1 MDNYRRAEHTTRP
14 LTEEEK
20 QFAEEHHD
28 LMYRYMKI
36 HELDPE
42 EWYDILIIPYL
53 NAVKKYHQY
62 ERLQSLKFKQVFFRT
77 LDNARSNYW
86 RDMNRKKRCPEGGLF
101 SYDSLLDNGYEEKDF
116 EFCLID
122 PYTNVERQVILKEL
136 YREFYRKCIE
146 REAWAND
153 IRKTELDMLIEGH
166 TLKQIL
172 RTTLKMYGGCN
183 DDGLY
188 SWALDNDIERF
199 RKIFKEVFG
208 I

>member
-14 LTEEEK
+14 LTKEERI
-20 QFAEEHHD
+20 FAEENHNLIYGYIRSHQ
-28 LMYRYMKI
+28 
-36 HELDPE
+36 LDIE

-53 NAVKKYHQY
+53 NSVKKYFTY
-62 ERLQSLKFKQVFFRT
+62 ERLQKYSFSLICYRT
-77 LDNARSNYW
+77 LDSARSNYF
-86 RDMNRKKRCPEGGLF
+86 RYMNREKRCPKGGLF
-101 SYDSLLDNGYEEKDF
+101 SYDSLLDNGYEENNF
-116 EFCLID
+116 EFELID

-136 YREFYRKCIE
+136 YREFYRKCTE
-146 REAWAND
+146 REAWMND
-153 IRKTELDMLIEGH
+153 IKKTELDMLIEGH

-172 RTTLKMYGGCN
+172 KTTLKMYGGCN

-188 SWALDNDIERF
+188 SWALDNDIEKF

>member
-1 MDNYRRAEHTTRP
+1 MNANNKNYSIRP
-14 LTEEEK
+14 LTEEERV
-20 QFAEEHHD
+20 FAEENHNLIYGYIRSHQ
-28 LMYRYMKI
+28 LEI
-36 HELDPE
+36 E

-53 NAVKKYHQY
+53 NSVKKYFTY
-62 ERLQSLKFKQVFFRT
+62 EKLQKYSFSLICYRT
-77 LDNARSNYW
+77 LDSARSNYW

-136 YREFYRKCIE
+136 YREFYRKCTE

>member
-14 LTEEEK
+14 LTEEERV
-20 QFAEEHHD
+20 FAEENHNLIYGYIRSHQ
-28 LMYRYMKI
+28 
-36 HELDPE
+36 LDIE

-53 NAVKKYHQY
+53 NSVKKYFTY
-62 ERLQSLKFKQVFFRT
+62 EKLQKYSFSLICYRT
-77 LDNARSNYW
+77 LDSARSNYF

-116 EFCLID
+116 EFFLID

-136 YREFYRKCIE
+136 YREFYKKCTE
-146 REAWAND
+146 REAWMND
-153 IRKTELDMLIEGH
+153 IKKTELDMLIEGH

>member
-14 LTEEEK
+14 LTKEERI
-20 QFAEEHHD
+20 FAEENHNLIYGYIRSHQ
-28 LMYRYMKI
+28 
-36 HELDPE
+36 LDIE

-53 NAVKKYHQY
+53 NSVKKYFTY
-62 ERLQSLKFKQVFFRT
+62 ERLQKYSFSLICYRT
-77 LDNARSNYW
+77 LDSAKSNYF
-86 RDMNRKKRCPEGGLF
+86 RDMNREKRCPKGGLF
-101 SYDSLLDNGYEEKDF
+101 SYDSLLDNGYEENNF
-116 EFCLID
+116 EFELID

-136 YREFYRKCIE
+136 YREFYRKCTE
-146 REAWAND
+146 REAWMND
-153 IRKTELDMLIEGH
+153 IKKTELDMLIEGH

-172 RTTLKMYGGCN
+172 KTTLKMYGGCN

-188 SWALDNDIERF
+188 SWALDNDIEKF

>member
-1 MDNYRRAEHTTRP
+1 MDNYRRAEYTTRP
-14 LTEEEK
+14 LTKEERV
-20 QFAEEHHD
+20 FAEENHNLIYGYIRSHQ
-28 LMYRYMKI
+28 
-36 HELDPE
+36 LDIE

-53 NAVKKYHQY
+53 NSVKKYFTY
-62 ERLQSLKFKQVFFRT
+62 EKLQKYSFSLICYRT
-77 LDNARSNYW
+77 LDSARSNYF
-86 RDMNRKKRCPEGGLF
+86 RDMNREKRCPKGGLF
-101 SYDSLLDNGYEEKDF
+101 SYDSLLDNGYEENNF
-116 EFCLID
+116 EFELID

-136 YREFYRKCIE
+136 YREFYRKCTE
-146 REAWAND
+146 REAWMND
-153 IRKTELDMLIEGH
+153 IKKTELDMLIEGH

>member
-14 LTEEEK
+14 LTEEERI
-20 QFAEEHHD
+20 FAEENHNLIYGYIRSH
-28 LMYRYMKI
+28 K
-36 HELDPE
+36 LDIE

-53 NAVKKYHQY
+53 NSVKKYFTY
-62 ERLQSLKFKQVFFRT
+62 EKLQKYSFSLICYRT
-77 LDNARSNYW
+77 LNSARSNYF
-86 RDMNRKKRCPEGGLF
+86 RDMNREKRCPKGGLF
-101 SYDSLLDNGYEEKDF
+101 SYDSLLDNGYEENNF
-116 EFCLID
+116 EFELID
-122 PYTNVERQVILKEL
+122 PHTNVERQVILKEL
-136 YREFYRKCIE
+136 YREFYRKCTE
-146 REAWAND
+146 REAWMND
-153 IRKTELDMLIEGH
+153 IKKTELDMLLEGH

-188 SWALDNDIERF
+188 SWALDNNIEKF

>member
-1 MDNYRRAEHTTRP
+1 M
-14 LTEEEK
+14 
-20 QFAEEHHD
+20 
-28 LMYRYMKI
+28 
-36 HELDPE
+36 
-42 EWYDILIIPYL
+42 
-53 NAVKKYHQY
+53 
-62 ERLQSLKFKQVFFRT
+62 
-77 LDNARSNYW
+77 
-86 RDMNRKKRCPEGGLF
+86 
-101 SYDSLLDNGYEEKDF
+101 
-116 EFCLID
+116 
-122 PYTNVERQVILKEL
+122 ILKEL
-136 YREFYRKCIE
+136 YREFYRKCTE

>member
-1 MDNYRRAEHTTRP
+1 MDNHRRAEHTTRP
-14 LTEEEK
+14 LTEEERI
-20 QFAEEHHD
+20 FAEENHNLIYGYIRLHQ
-28 LMYRYMKI
+28 
-36 HELDPE
+36 LDIE

-53 NAVKKYHQY
+53 NSVKKYFTY
-62 ERLQSLKFKQVFFRT
+62 EKLQKYSFSLICYRT
-77 LDNARSNYW
+77 LDSARSNYF
-86 RDMNRKKRCPEGGLF
+86 RDMKRKKRCPEGGLF
-101 SYDSLLDNGYEEKDF
+101 SYDLLLDNGYEENNF
-116 EFCLID
+116 EFELID

-136 YREFYRKCIE
+136 YREFYRKCTE

-183 DDGLY
+183 DDDLY

>member
-14 LTEEEK
+14 LTKEERI
-20 QFAEEHHD
+20 FAEENHNLIYGYIRSHQ
-28 LMYRYMKI
+28 
-36 HELDPE
+36 LDIE

-53 NAVKKYHQY
+53 NSVKKYFTY
-62 ERLQSLKFKQVFFRT
+62 ERLQKYSFSLICYRT
-77 LDNARSNYW
+77 LASATSNYF
-86 RDMNRKKRCPEGGLF
+86 RDMNREKRCPKGGLF
-101 SYDSLLDNGYEEKDF
+101 SYDSLLDNGYEENNF
-116 EFCLID
+116 EFELID

-136 YREFYRKCIE
+136 YREFYRKCTE
-146 REAWAND
+146 REAWMND
-153 IRKTELDMLIEGH
+153 IKKTELDMLIEGH

-172 RTTLKMYGGCN
+172 KTTLKMYGGCN

-188 SWALDNDIERF
+188 SWALDNDIEKF

>member
-1 MDNYRRAEHTTRP
+1 MNANNKNYSIRP
-14 LTEEEK
+14 LTEEERV
-20 QFAEEHHD
+20 FAEEHHN
-28 LMYRYMKI
+28 LMYRYMRI
-36 HELDPE
+36 HRLASE

-53 NAVKKYHQY
+53 NAVKKYHEY
-62 ERLQSLKFKQVFFRT
+62 ERLQSLKFEQIFFRT
-77 LDNARSNYW
+77 LDSARSNYL
-86 RDMNRKKRCPEGGLF
+86 RDMNREKHRPKNGLF
-101 SYDSLLDNGYEEKDF
+101 NYDALLDDGFEEKNF
-116 EFCLID
+116 EFELID

-136 YREFYRKCIE
+136 YREFYRKCTE

-172 RTTLKMYGGCN
+172 RTTLKLYGGCN

-188 SWALDNDIERF
+188 SWGLNNDIEKF

>member
-14 LTEEEK
+14 LTKEERI
-20 QFAEEHHD
+20 FAEENHNLIYGYIRSHQ
-28 LMYRYMKI
+28 
-36 HELDPE
+36 LDIE

-53 NAVKKYHQY
+53 NSVKKYFTY
-62 ERLQSLKFKQVFFRT
+62 ERLQKYSFSLICYRT
-77 LDNARSNYW
+77 LDSARSNYF
-86 RDMNRKKRCPEGGLF
+86 RDMNREKRCPKGGLF
-101 SYDSLLDNGYEEKDF
+101 SYDSLLDNGYEENNF
-116 EFCLID
+116 EFELID

-136 YREFYRKCIE
+136 YREFYRKCTE
-146 REAWAND
+146 REAWMND
-153 IRKTELDMLIEGH
+153 IKKTELDMLIEGH

-172 RTTLKMYGGCN
+172 KTTLKMYGGCN

-188 SWALDNDIERF
+188 SWALDNDIEKF

>member
-14 LTEEEK
+14 LTEEERV
-20 QFAEEHHD
+20 FAEENHNLIYGYIRSHQ
-28 LMYRYMKI
+28 
-36 HELDPE
+36 LDIE

-53 NAVKKYHQY
+53 NSVKKYFTY
-62 ERLQSLKFKQVFFRT
+62 EKLQKYSFSLICYRT
-77 LDNARSNYW
+77 LDSARSNYF

-116 EFCLID
+116 EFFLID

-136 YREFYRKCIE
+136 YREFYKKCTE
-146 REAWAND
+146 REAWMND
-153 IRKTELDMLIEGH
+153 IKKTELDMLIEGH

-188 SWALDNDIERF
+188 SWALDNDIEKF

>member
-1 MDNYRRAEHTTRP
+1 MNANNKNYSIRP
-14 LTEEEK
+14 LTEEERA
-20 QFAEEHHD
+20 FAEEHHN
-28 LMYRYMKI
+28 LMYRYMRI
-36 HELDPE
+36 HQLDLE

-53 NAVKKYHQY
+53 NAVKKYHEY
-62 ERLQSLKFKQVFFRT
+62 KRLQNLKFEQVFYRT

-86 RDMNRKKRCPEGGLF
+86 RDMNREKHCPKGGLF
-101 SYDSLLDNGYEEKDF
+101 SYDALLDNGYEETDF

-136 YREFYRKCIE
+136 YREFYRKCTE
-146 REAWAND
+146 REAWANN
-153 IRKTELDMLIEGH
+153 IRKTELDMLIEGY

-172 RTTLKMYGGCN
+172 RTTLKKYGGCN
-183 DDGLY
+183 DDSLY
-188 SWALDNDIERF
+188 SRALDNDIERF

>member
-14 LTEEEK
+14 LTKEERV
-20 QFAEEHHD
+20 FAEENHNLIYGYIRSHQ
-28 LMYRYMKI
+28 
-36 HELDPE
+36 LDIE

-53 NAVKKYHQY
+53 NSVKKYFTY
-62 ERLQSLKFKQVFFRT
+62 EKLQKYSFSLICYRT
-77 LDNARSNYW
+77 LDSARSNYF
-86 RDMNRKKRCPEGGLF
+86 RDMNREKRCPKGGLF
-101 SYDSLLDNGYEEKDF
+101 SYDSLLDNGYEENNF
-116 EFCLID
+116 EFELID

-136 YREFYRKCIE
+136 YREFYRKCTE
-146 REAWAND
+146 REAWMND
-153 IRKTELDMLIEGH
+153 IKKTELDMLIEGH
-166 TLKQIL
+166 TLQQIL

>member
-20 QFAEEHHD
+20 RFAEEHHN

-62 ERLQSLKFKQVFFRT
+62 ERLQSLKFEQVFFRT
-77 LDNARSNYW
+77 LDSARSNCF
-86 RDMNRKKRCPEGGLF
+86 RDMNREKNRPEGGLF
-101 SYDSLLDNGYEEKDF
+101 SYDASVDDGYKEHELGFD
-116 EFCLID
+116 LVDI
-122 PYTNVERQVILKEL
+122 YVNVERQVILKEL
-136 YREFYRKCIE
+136 YKEFYRRCTEYNARI
-146 REAWAND
+146 AG
-153 IRKTELDMLIEGH
+153 IRKIELEMLLQGYRMSEILNFLSESDMKVSEK
-166 TLKQIL
+166 TLFANRRVFQ
-172 RTTLKMYGGCN
+172 
-183 DDGLY
+183 
-188 SWALDNDIERF
+188 
-199 RKIFKEVFG
+199 KIFKEVFG

>member
-1 MDNYRRAEHTTRP
+1 MNANNKNYSIRP
-14 LTEEEK
+14 LTEEERV
-20 QFAEEHHD
+20 FAEEHHN
-28 LMYRYMKI
+28 LMYRYMRI
-36 HELDPE
+36 HRLDPE

-53 NAVKKYHQY
+53 NAVKKYHEY
-62 ERLQSLKFKQVFFRT
+62 ERLQSLKFEQIFFRT
-77 LDNARSNYW
+77 LDSARSNYL
-86 RDMNRKKRCPEGGLF
+86 RDMNREKHRPKNGLF
-101 SYDSLLDNGYEEKDF
+101 SYDALLDDGFEEKNF
-116 EFCLID
+116 EFELID

-136 YREFYRKCIE
+136 YREFYRKCTE

>member
-1 MDNYRRAEHTTRP
+1 MNANNKNYSIRQ
-14 LTEEEK
+14 LTEEERA
-20 QFAEEHHD
+20 FAEEHHN

-62 ERLQSLKFKQVFFRT
+62 ERLHSLKFEQVFFRT

-86 RDMNRKKRCPEGGLF
+86 RDMNREKRCPKGGLY
-101 SYDSLLDNGYEEKDF
+101 SYDALLDDGYEKLNF
-116 EFCLID
+116 EFDLID
-122 PYTNVERQVILKEL
+122 IYTNVEKQVILREL
-136 YREFYRKCIE
+136 YKEFYRKCTE
-146 REAWAND
+146 HEEWAND